1 LRPANDEGLSAPGTH
16 PPALRLGATTE
27 DGIAPTLFALL
38 ERGIRRRPEVA
49 RAMLGLVELRF
60 TEDIDS
66 VRISFEG
73 DEVVVEDGSWE
84 DADLVVSGRLPHVV
98 HLTTTP
104 MLAGIPNPAT
114 RHGRTTLGRLRRGHV
129 TVQGDR
135 ELGRNLMRLL
145 EL

>member
-1 LRPANDEGLSAPGTH
+1 VSGVRTRE
-16 PPALRLGATTE
+16 PALRLGDTTD

-73 DEVVVEDGSWE
+73 DAVVVEDGEWE
-84 DADLVVSGRLPHVV
+84 DPDLVVSGRLPHVV

-104 MLAGIPNPAT
+104 MVAGIPNPAT
-114 RHGRTTLGRLRRGHV
+114 RHGRTTLGRLRRRHV
-129 TVQGDR
+129 TVEGDR
-135 ELGRNLMRLL
+135 DLGRSLMRLL